1 MDQAAR
7 EAIRQRRLTVSCLLG
22 CGALA
27 AGVAVAAVA
36 AALWLIP
43 IRPDLGPLPGEGAR
57 IADRVE
63 AYRAAHGA
71 YPPDLDAAGAS
82 PRTGRYGGW
91 QYEVYADGTGFRLSI
106 GRYGED
112 GFVLA
117 YASDGGWYS
126 DT

>member
-7 EAIRQRRLTVSCLLG
+7 EAIRQRRLTVGCLLG

-36 AALWLIP
+36 AVLWLIP
-43 IRPDLGPLPGEGAR
+43 IPPDLTRLEGEGAQ

-63 AYRAAHGA
+63 AYRAARGA
-71 YPPDLDAAGAS
+71 YPPDLDAAGAN

-91 QYEVYADGTGFRLSI
+91 QYEVYPDGTGFRLSI

-112 GFVLA
+112 GFALS
-117 YASDGGWYS
+117 YTSEGGWYS